1 MATILVVDDEPCFRE
16 VVGDILAADGFHI
29 LSASNVEEAFSAI
42 QQEKP
47 SMILTDQM
55 MPDVDGLAFVHR
67 LRANPDWADIRV
79 IVVSAKAQEEDIDR
93 ALRAG
98 ADDYLVKPF
107 SAGELRA
114 KLQQLPPP
122 PG

>member
-114 KLQQLPPP
+114 KLQQWPPP
-122 PG
+122 PE

>member
-122 PG
+122 PE